1 MSGVRVV
8 GLTKRYEA
16 QEAPALSEFDLDVAP
31 GEFMAVMGESGSG
44 KTTLLRLIAG
54 LEIPDNGDIYVG
66 GRWMNEISVG
76 RRPVQ
81 MIFQTLA
88 LWPHLKVMDERSYSN
103 LSFPLKVRRWS
114 PSDIWDRVRG
124 VSQRVGLREDL
135 FPRKPSELSGGEQ
148 QRVAL
153 ARAMV
158 TESKVFLMDE
168 PLSSLDPISRPKMRA
183 EIRRLHDELHSTTLY
198 VTHNVTDATD
208 MADRIAVMKEGRLVQ
223 VATYKALRSSPAV
236 PYVTELLSSY

>member
-31 GEFMAVMGESGSG
+31 GEFMAIMGESGSG

-54 LEIPDNGDIYVG
+54 LEIPDDGDIYVG

-114 PSDIWDRVRG
+114 RLG
-124 VSQRVGLREDL
+124 HLG
-135 FPRKPSELSGGEQ
+135 PRP
-148 QRVAL
+148 
-153 ARAMV
+153 
-158 TESKVFLMDE
+158 
-168 PLSSLDPISRPKMRA
+168 
-183 EIRRLHDELHSTTLY
+183 RRLPARGAARGPVPPQAQRAL
-198 VTHNVTDATD
+198 
-208 MADRIAVMKEGRLVQ
+208 GR
-223 VATYKALRSSPAV
+223 
-236 PYVTELLSSY
+236 